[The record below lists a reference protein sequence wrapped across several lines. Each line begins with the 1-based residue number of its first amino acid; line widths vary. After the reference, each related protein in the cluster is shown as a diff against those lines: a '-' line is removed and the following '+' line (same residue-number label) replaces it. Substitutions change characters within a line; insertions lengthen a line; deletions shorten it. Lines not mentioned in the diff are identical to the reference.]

1 VSQEPPVTASVLSAP
16 PARVH
21 RSDIVVMEQTA
32 ADELPVKPGDRPEE
46 PGLRT
51 GVLPGGWYRPLVEFH
66 RRHGHIERWLPVE
79 EHA

>member
-1 VSQEPPVTASVLSAP
+1 
-16 PARVH
+16 
-21 RSDIVVMEQTA
+21 MEQTA